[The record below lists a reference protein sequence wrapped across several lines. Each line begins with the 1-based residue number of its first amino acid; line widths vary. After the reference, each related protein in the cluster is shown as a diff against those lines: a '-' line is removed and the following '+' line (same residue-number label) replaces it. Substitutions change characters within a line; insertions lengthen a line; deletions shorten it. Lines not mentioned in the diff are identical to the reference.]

1 MTATATWLLIL
12 FGIGIGA
19 IAAGLLAERRHRLLS
34 RRLSDYR
41 SALVALTNAVQDSDQ
56 ALNFTRRMEMA
67 MDRAREVLG

>member
-1 MTATATWLLIL
+1 MTTTATWLLIL
-12 FGIGIGA
+12 FGTCIGA

-41 SALVALTNAVQDSDQ
+41 SALVALANAVMDSPCD
-56 ALNFTRRMEMA
+56 FTRRVNLA

>member
-12 FGIGIGA
+12 FGTCIGA

-34 RRLSDYR
+34 RQLDDYR
-41 SALVALTNAVQDSDQ
+41 SALVALTNAVMDSPR
-56 ALNFTRRMEMA
+56 NFTRRMEMA

>member
-12 FGIGIGA
+12 FGICIGA

-34 RRLSDYR
+34 RQLDDYR

-56 ALNFTRRMEMA
+56 ALNFTRRIELA